1 MSIRDSRSSGSK
13 SSKPI
18 PTNNPSG
25 HSLPLCIGI
34 PRLLLLHSQVEG
46 RAGIL
51 RVLNLSLLC
60 HYYSKCHHPK
70 FQGLIQGWQQS
81 PSLAAF
87 YRPLSRPSIS
97 AELSFLQHTELPVL
111 HTSPTSFS
119 HALLP
124 AAGPVAVR

>member
-70 FQGLIQGWQQS
+70 FQGPTHGWQRL
-81 PSLAAF
+81 SLLTDP
-87 YRPLSRPSIS
+87 YGPLSQPGTGVELPS
-97 AELSFLQHTELPVL
+97 LQHTELLVL
-111 HTSPTSFS
+111 YTFPPLLS
-119 HALLP
+119 HALMP
-124 AAGPVAVR
+124 AAEPVVK